1 MGRNEGK
8 NLPRRKFLKYG
19 VGSLGGVLGIS
30 YLGVIGRF
38 LAPPVAG
45 SEPITEVGKVSDFSP
60 QTPKLVS
67 YKGGGVEQGVYVIN
81 LEDEGWLAL
90 DFHCTHLQC
99 AVNWLDATKS
109 FVCPC
114 HGGIYDIRGNV
125 KGGPPPRSLHKRV
138 IQIQRDSVMVGGR
151 LD

>member
-1 MGRNEGK
+1 MTENENK
-8 NLPRRKFLKYG
+8 TLPRRKFLKYG
-19 VGSLGGVLGIS
+19 LGSLGGVLGIS
-30 YLGVIGRF
+30 YLGTIGRF

-45 SEPITEVGKVSDFSP
+45 SDPLMQVGSTSDFAP
-60 QTPKLVS
+60 QSPKLVA

-81 LEDEGWLAL
+81 MGDGSWLAL

-109 FVCPC
+109 FACPC

-138 IQIQRDSVMVGGR
+138 IQIQGDSVMIGGR